1 MGTIDDAFRAAL
13 DKLQELVKESVNSI
27 IELIEQY
34 FKEWLV
40 EESQTLKDFAKEMEK
55 ILEEFEEYY
64 KGKERFFPSD
74 QLAFL
79 VMRTQNTKK
88 PCGNKPLMFWSGFV

>member
-1 MGTIDDAFRAAL
+1 MGTIDDAFRAAI
-13 DKLQELVKESVNSI
+13 DKLQELAKETVNSI
-27 IELIEQY
+27 AEVIEQF

-40 EESQTLKDFAKEMEK
+40 EEYPT
-55 ILEEFEEYY
+55 LEEFAEWYEEYY
-64 KGKERFFPSD
+64 KEKQEKDKERFFPSD

-88 PCGNKPLMFWSGFV
+88 PCGDKPHMYWSGFV